1 MDHHLGK
8 PNKSPALRRINHDQH
23 RRPTDYTER
32 AYRHR
37 RTVAS
42 SSRHRPRHDLHRQ
55 GRTIASS
62 SWCPSRRPTSTHRLT
77 SRLRHLGWTGGFAIS
92 SSTYS
97 GHFGVT
103 SRPAPSRWLGRGL
116 CLGESTFTSIVMP
129 SFYRQSGNGCAER
142 VPILGITFLL
152 IATTNKPGAI
162 NPSIFCLC
170 GFIFLN

>member
-1 MDHHLGK
+1 M
-8 PNKSPALRRINHDQH
+8 N
-23 RRPTDYTER
+23 YTER
-32 AYRHR
+32 AYRHP

-62 SWCPSRRPTSTHRLT
+62 SWCPSCRPTSTHRLT

-92 SSTYS
+92 SSTYF

-103 SRPAPSRWLGRGL
+103 SRPAASRSLDRGPCLDEPTFASIAVPSLYH
-116 CLGESTFTSIVMP
+116 P
-129 SFYRQSGNGCAER
+129 SGNGCADR
-142 VPILGITFLL
+142 VPILGITFLR

-162 NPSIFCLC
+162 NPSIFCLF
-170 GFIFLN
+170 GFNFSQGIITLVCPSYVHRSIKW